1 MVKREAYDECL
12 RLFCL
17 VLDKIVTDMK
27 NFIKLLLFVCG
38 LLTASCSNDE
48 ESGDVASPKT
58 PKATFYVNYQP
69 VVRPNEMLI
78 VTPSIYASES
88 SEGCSIKKVDYYWDD
103 MLIESSTKQPFT
115 FSHRVE
121 NTNGL
126 HKLVL
131 LLNVGGTGYKD
142 SLYTKRYDIEVSN
155 YWRGGVIEPNKT
167 EFKNGETIHLKTYW
181 FEGDPLNWNKG
192 WDKHK
197 TRIYWDRYLLSET
210 NESILEYDFKLFGEL
225 PGEHTLLFE
234 YTIETYQDGRYI
246 GGGSSGSQRIIYVS
260 K

>member
-1 MVKREAYDECL
+1 MSAPLLLGIRN
-12 RLFCL
+12 
-17 VLDKIVTDMK
+17 KIMIGMK
-27 NFIKLLLFVCG
+27 NFMKLFLFACG
-38 LLTASCSNDE
+38 LLIASCSNDE
-48 ESGDVASPKT
+48 DGGGISSSNT
-58 PKATFYVNYQP
+58 PKATFYVDYQP
-69 VVRPNEMLI
+69 VVRPNETLI
-78 VTPSIYASES
+78 VTPSIYESES

-115 FSHRVE
+115 FSHRVD

-131 LLNVGGTGYKD
+131 LLNVGGSGYKD

-155 YWRGGVIEPNKT
+155 YWRGEVIEPNKR

-181 FEGDPLNWNKG
+181 FEGDPLYWNKG

-210 NESILEYDFKLFGEL
+210 DESILKYDFKLFGEL
-225 PGEHTLLFE
+225 PGEHTLSFE
-234 YTIETYQDGRYI
+234 YITESYQDGRYI
-246 GGGSSGSQRIIYVS
+246 GGGASGSQIIIYVS
-260 K
+260 Q